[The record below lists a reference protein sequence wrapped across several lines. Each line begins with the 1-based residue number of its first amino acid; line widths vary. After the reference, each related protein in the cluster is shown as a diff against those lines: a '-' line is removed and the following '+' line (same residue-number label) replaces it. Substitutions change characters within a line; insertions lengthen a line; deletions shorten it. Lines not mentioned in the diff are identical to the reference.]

1 MSKVTLDFIWGHLSR
16 KQTVRRFINDDGEDR
31 LCLSGDEGMCSSSS
45 PGLQSNLIYE
55 FQNIFKM
62 EASILTFTS
71 QHVILVAP
79 QICERYFK
87 IQFSIKPSVRAK
99 SGDYQ
104 IREIKTTRIFH
115 GVDAKLK
122 LKAKV

>member
-1 MSKVTLDFIWGHLSR
+1 MD
-16 KQTVRRFINDDGEDR
+16 
-31 LCLSGDEGMCSSSS
+31 
-45 PGLQSNLIYE
+45 
-55 FQNIFKM
+55 
-62 EASILTFTS
+62 ASILTFTL
-71 QHVILVAP
+71 QHVFLVGP

>member
-1 MSKVTLDFIWGHLSR
+1 M
-16 KQTVRRFINDDGEDR
+16 
-31 LCLSGDEGMCSSSS
+31 
-45 PGLQSNLIYE
+45 
-55 FQNIFKM
+55 
-62 EASILTFTS
+62 
-71 QHVILVAP
+71 
-79 QICERYFK
+79 K
-87 IQFSIKPSVRAK
+87 IQIKLSIRAK